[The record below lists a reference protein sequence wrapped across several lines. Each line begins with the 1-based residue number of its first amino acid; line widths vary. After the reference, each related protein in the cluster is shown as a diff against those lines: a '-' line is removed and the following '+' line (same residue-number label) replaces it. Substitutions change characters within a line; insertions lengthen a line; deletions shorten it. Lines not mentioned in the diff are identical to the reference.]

1 MSPVTDRVRGVLSPV
16 AASGKILHER
26 VAASEPLCG
35 VVQHFWS
42 VRWDLRG
49 AKPFVPETLPHPNV
63 HWVFEAEGARIVG
76 VHTGR
81 FTTKLQDSGWVFG
94 VKFRPGAFRP
104 YFGRSV
110 ASLRDRS
117 VPIDEVFGTKGA
129 ALARKVSDLGG
140 EADKA
145 AAVERFLNARKTPS
159 DPNVERVSNI
169 VDEIAEDREI
179 VSVEQVV
186 ERWRFGKR
194 TLQQLFGSYVGVWPK
209 WVINRYRL
217 HEAVERL
224 QAGAHINFTELAM
237 ELGYFDQAH
246 FIRDFRKLVGCTP
259 AAYTRR
265 HPRVHEVS
273 ARAIKGAG
281 SFPTAPELPQ
291 LEIHAVD
298 IHGAV
303 EGAIRCELH
312 AQRRQQRGICRN
324 LHCKRVPCAGL
335 ERADGLPV
343 PCPTPATGS
352 SLQHIGL
359 YRADRGTRREVYAER
374 NRLARFRCGIR
385 NAHQRTA

>member
-1 MSPVTDRVRGVLSPV
+1 MSPVMDRVRGVLRSV
-16 AASGKILHER
+16 AGSDKVLHER
-26 VAASEPLCG
+26 VAASEPLRG

-63 HWVFEAEGARIVG
+63 HLVFEAGGARIAG

-81 FTTKLQDSGWVFG
+81 FTTKLKDRGWVFG

-110 ASLRDRS
+110 AALRDRS

-129 ALARKVSDLGG
+129 ALARKVSDLCVA
-140 EADKA
+140 EKA
-145 AAVERFLNARKTPS
+145 AEVERFLNERKTPS

-169 VDEIAEDREI
+169 VDEIAENRDI

-186 ERWRFGKR
+186 EQSRFGKR
-194 TLQQLFGSYVGVWPK
+194 TLQQLFSSYVGVGPK

-224 QAGAHINFTELAM
+224 QQGAHISFTELST

-265 HPRVHEVS
+265 HP
-273 ARAIKGAG
+273 
-281 SFPTAPELPQ
+281 
-291 LEIHAVD
+291 
-298 IHGAV
+298 
-303 EGAIRCELH
+303 
-312 AQRRQQRGICRN
+312 
-324 LHCKRVPCAGL
+324 
-335 ERADGLPV
+335 AD
-343 PCPTPATGS
+343 S
-352 SLQHIGL
+352 
-359 YRADRGTRREVYAER
+359 
-374 NRLARFRCGIR
+374 
-385 NAHQRTA
+385 

>member
-1 MSPVTDRVRGVLSPV
+1 MRPVTDRVRGVLWPV
-16 AASGKILHER
+16 AASGKLLHER
-26 VAASEPLCG
+26 VAASEPLRG

-63 HWVFEAEGARIVG
+63 HLVFEAEGARIVG

-81 FTTKLQDSGWVFG
+81 FTTKLKDSGWVFG

-110 ASLRDRS
+110 ASLRNRS

-129 ALARKVSDLGG
+129 ALARKVSDLCGDA
-140 EADKA
+140 EKA
-145 AAVERFLNARKTPS
+145 AAVERFLNARKTPF

-169 VDEIAEDREI
+169 VDEIAENREI

-194 TLQQLFGSYVGVWPK
+194 TLQQLFSSYVGVGPK

-224 QAGAHINFTELAM
+224 QEGAHISFTELAM

-246 FIRDFRKLVGCTP
+246 FIRDFRNLVGCTP

-265 HPRVHEVS
+265 HP
-273 ARAIKGAG
+273 
-281 SFPTAPELPQ
+281 
-291 LEIHAVD
+291 
-298 IHGAV
+298 
-303 EGAIRCELH
+303 
-312 AQRRQQRGICRN
+312 
-324 LHCKRVPCAGL
+324 
-335 ERADGLPV
+335 AD
-343 PCPTPATGS
+343 S
-352 SLQHIGL
+352 
-359 YRADRGTRREVYAER
+359 
-374 NRLARFRCGIR
+374 
-385 NAHQRTA
+385 